1 MTIQG
6 KNMSTTRLPW
16 GLSKNKAALLLLAI
30 AIIIFVVL
38 RATRPT
44 AQVDPSAEPVYSVR
58 TLSAQ
63 PAALSPMLKL
73 YGTVVAPG
81 RAELTAALSAD
92 VVAVHK
98 LAGDTAARGEL
109 LIELDDAEAQI
120 ALTQASAGLQQAE
133 AQLALDRS
141 QRSTNKQALEQ
152 ERELLALA
160 ERAVAR
166 AVKLRNDGV
175 LSEADLD
182 ATKQN
187 LQRQKL
193 ALQQRELAVRQAD
206 AVTRQLQAQ
215 LRSAEARLQ
224 AAELDLAR
232 TRIHAPFEA
241 AVLATRVAVGD
252 RVNPGQALIELYD
265 TRRVEIRAQVPS
277 RYLAGLRR
285 AREENLPVT
294 AVATS
299 AGRRL
304 PATFTR
310 LASSGGGGGQDAYFR
325 LLGADLPVDSK
336 LSLEL
341 VLPPEEDAI
350 ALPFDAIYDLS
361 RIFRVRDG
369 RLQSLS
375 IEKLGDYV
383 PQNAPTQS
391 QYLLVRASG
400 VEAGDEIVISQLP
413 NAITGL
419 KVQTITQ

>member
-1 MTIQG
+1 
-6 KNMSTTRLPW
+6 MSTTRLPW
-16 GLSKNKAALLLLAI
+16 GLSKNKAALLLLGI
-30 AIIIFVVL
+30 ALLIFILL
-38 RATRPT
+38 RATRPS
-44 AQVDPSAEPVYSVR
+44 AQVDASAEPVYSVR
-58 TLSAQ
+58 TMTAQ
-63 PAALSPMLKL
+63 PAALSPSLKL

-98 LAGDTAARGEL
+98 LAGDTAATGEL
-109 LIELDDAEAQI
+109 LIELDDAEAEI
-120 ALTQASAGLQQAE
+120 ALIQATANLQQAE
-133 AQLALDRS
+133 AQLSLDRS
-141 QRSTNKQALEQ
+141 QRASNLQALEQ

-166 AVKLRNDGV
+166 AVRLRNDGV
-175 LSEADLD
+175 LSESELD
-182 ATKQN
+182 TTKQN

-193 ALQQRELAVRQAD
+193 SLQQRELAVQQAD
-206 AVTRQLQAQ
+206 AVTRQLKAQ

-232 TRIHAPFEA
+232 TRIQAPFDA

-252 RVNPGQALIELYD
+252 RVNAGQPLIELYD
-265 TRRVEIRAQVPS
+265 TRQVEIRAQVPS
-277 RYLAGLRR
+277 RYLPGLRR
-285 AREENLPVT
+285 ARERNLQVT
-294 AVATS
+294 AVASS

-304 PATFTR
+304 PAVFTR

-341 VLPPEEDAI
+341 VLPPEDDAI
-350 ALPFDAIYDLS
+350 ALPFDAVYDLS
-361 RIFRVRDG
+361 RIFRIRDG

-383 PQNAPTQS
+383 PDEAPAHG
-391 QYLLVRASG
+391 QYLLVRAAE
-400 VEAGDEIVISQLP
+400 VAAGDQIVISQLP
-413 NAITGL
+413 NAVTGL
-419 KVQTITQ
+419 KVQAISP